1 MLFLIWFTW
10 RDDMTNENMK
20 DNTIY
25 IGKKNTKNY
34 VLAAITVLN
43 QPNTPKLVV
52 KARGKAISTAVDVV
66 EMVRNKF
73 FKNMKIGEIKI
84 STEEL
89 SNEDG
94 STVRVSAIEITLE
107 K

>member
-1 MLFLIWFTW
+1 MPGASDI
-10 RDDMTNENMK
+10 K
-20 DNTIY
+20 DNTIFV
-25 IGKKNTKNY
+25 GKKNTKSY

-43 QPNTPKLVV
+43 QSAEKKLIV

-73 FKNMKIGEIKI
+73 FKDLSISDVKI

-94 STVRVSAIEITLE
+94 STVRVSAMEITLG

>member
-1 MLFLIWFTW
+1 MPGANDI
-10 RDDMTNENMK
+10 K
-20 DNTIY
+20 DNTIF
-25 IGKKNTKNY
+25 IGKKNTKSY

-43 QPNTPKLVV
+43 NSPEKKLIV

-73 FKNMKIGEIKI
+73 FKDLSITDVKI

-94 STVRVSAIEITLE
+94 STVRVSAIEITLG